1 MGALESLLSTTGA
14 LESSL
19 TPCRRE
25 LGEGGGQV
33 RREEVGGELAREEL
47 NLLAKLIG
55 TETDLKRRETFRLNL
70 FDGETGEEEEEGE
83 GEECLYSEDRT
94 VRIDLKTGRGRGELE
109 RIITE
114 MTVEEQEGEE
124 EDLLDLMDK
133 AA

>member
-1 MGALESLLSTTGA
+1 MG
-14 LESSL
+14 
-19 TPCRRE
+19 P
-25 LGEGGGQV
+25 V
-33 RREEVGGELAREEL
+33 RREEGGGELAREEL

-70 FDGETGEEEEEGE
+70 FDGEIGEEEEEEGE
-83 GEECLYSEDRT
+83 ECPSSEDRT

-124 EDLLDLMDK
+124 EDLLALMDK